1 MNLLSSYQAALNKL
15 VRDHQEQGKV
25 IVYKG
30 FQPELFAGNSFD
42 IYLSPLDAS
51 GYLDPEAI
59 ELNKRAIYKE
69 LISPSAGH
77 FILFEQ
83 LAYAIETSSFEPIK
97 DNIII
102 VEDNLRALYPYSVR
116 STPTTD
122 SEVDDEQILNAPL
135 NSYAQVVSVEGSIY
149 VKYVSLPEQVQSTP
163 LFTASTALTEAKQK
177 EHPRFVEIESD
188 STSIDLILNQLIK
201 TGERPQ
207 LCVELS
213 PRNPLF
219 PRLSATLCLINA
231 CFRASG
237 GAVQFYIGDQVAAVS
252 GPNEK
257 LTALLKQYWGPD
269 AQFRPITL
277 YAEPESSKRITSI
290 GQDAIVAH
298 ILNQCANAANKKDY
312 RDIFITAPTGAG
324 KSLLFQLPAF
334 QLSGQSQIT
343 LVISPLIALM
353 KDQVQA
359 IVRDRG
365 FRKVAYL
372 NSELSLVDRER
383 VIEQVKAGEIDMVY
397 LSPELLLSY
406 DVSHFIGE
414 RKLGLVIIDEA
425 HLVTTWGRDFRVDYW
440 FLGNHLRKIRKYS
453 GHDFVIVACTATAVY
468 GGANDM
474 VFDCMDSLYLK
485 SPIYFIG
492 SVKRN
497 DIHFINGREP
507 SPDKGLD
514 SFKIKQT
521 AKFSQ
526 AVLAKTEFKT
536 LVYAPYVKQIR
547 QVHESLEDR
556 EKGMTSLYYGS
567 LDAISKGHYF
577 DEFLSGSRRLM
588 LATKAFGMGIDIK
601 DIQVVYHHAPSGQLA
616 DYIQEIGRIARD
628 PDIEGYAVINFSARD
643 VRYMNVLHGISSVK
657 PWELRGVLDK
667 LAKVY
672 QREKSK
678 NLLFSVDDFANI
690 FPDALDMGQKVMT
703 ALMMIERDYVIKSRF
718 NVIIARPKK
727 LFTRVFARV
736 DREHADAFLREYG
749 FAATELHYQSGGGS
763 AAYRYVEIDLDHLWK
778 RRFREQSFP
787 MVKSKFFRRE
797 LFGVNSSSVVPQ
809 LKFTF
814 KLTGDLN
821 WATDQFK
828 IFLEKVVR
836 FFSQQKGFFKE
847 EELTKHLSANGIEGR
862 RAKSIAQ
869 RLLAMYGSAKATPAQ
884 LKDADAFL
892 HRRHSAEPGA
902 AEYSVFGNRY
912 ASEFLSILKL
922 FQKVFADVREEYVR
936 YAGRESGSDDRL
948 MRLGYLLE
956 MAEVG
961 LVEIVGGE
969 APMVFVRLNDPRKV
983 IYDSRNPNYSNI
995 LLEDVHRRHHVSV
1008 DIFKHFFLREMSD
1021 EERWNFVED
1030 YFLGK
1035 EVDELL
1041 EHYPG
1046 EDPQLAINI
1055 IDQLP
1060 RIETQTT
1067 STGPRERSGQT
1078 PISFPPLAGRKYS
1091 AKDLITLSVGGEVV
1105 TRSIGQWIKVDPVVL
1120 ARARD
1125 AHKFQLDHD
1134 SYRVLESIAG
1144 QNEEYRKKRD
1154 GFEYPIKLGTS
1165 EVLKPA
1171 KSHFLDDPLK
1181 FYKWYCAHPDDLILS
1196 LKDKIGLFQTVHNK
1210 DKSALLSK
1218 HMSMLNPNK

>member
-1 MNLLSSYQAALNKL
+1 MSLLASYQAALTQL
-15 VRDHQEQGKV
+15 VRNHQEQGKV

-30 FQPELFAGNSFD
+30 IQPELFAGQAFE

-51 GYLDPEAI
+51 GSIDPASI
-59 ELNKRAIYKE
+59 ELNKKAIYQE
-69 LISPSAGH
+69 LISPSKAH

-122 SEVDDEQILNAPL
+122 SEVDDELILNAPL
-135 NSYAQVVSVEGSIY
+135 NSYAQVVSVEGSTY
-149 VKYVSLPEQVQSTP
+149 VKYISLPEQVQSAP
-163 LFTASTALTEAKQK
+163 LFTDSNALTVAKEK

-188 STSIDLILNQLIK
+188 STSIDLILNQLIN
-201 TGERPQ
+201 TGERPL

-219 PRLSATLCLINA
+219 PRLSATLCIINA
-231 CFRASG
+231 CFLASG
-237 GAVQFYIGDQVAAVS
+237 GAVQFYTGDQVTAAS

-257 LTALLKQYWGPD
+257 LKALLKHYWGPD
-269 AQFRPITL
+269 AHFRPITL
-277 YAEPESSKRITSI
+277 YAEPESSKRIASI
-290 GQDAIVAH
+290 GQDVIVDH
-298 ILNQCANAANKKDY
+298 ILTQCDNAANKKDY

-334 QLSGQSQIT
+334 QLSGQGQIT

-359 IVRDRG
+359 IIRDRG

-497 DIHFINGREP
+497 DIHFINGRETGP
-507 SPDKGLD
+507 EKGLD

-526 AVLAKTEFKT
+526 AVLARTAFKT

-547 QVHESLEDR
+547 QIHESLEDR

-672 QREKSK
+672 QQEKSK

-749 FAATELHYQSGGGS
+749 FAATEIHYQSGGGS

-778 RRFREQSFP
+778 RRFRELSFP

-797 LFGVNSSSVVPQ
+797 LFGVNSASVVPQ

-847 EELTKHLSANGIEGR
+847 EELTKHLSASGLEER

-912 ASEFLSILKL
+912 VSEFLSILKL
-922 FQKVFADVREEYVR
+922 FQKVFSDVREEYVR
-936 YAGRESGSDDRL
+936 YAGRDSGNDDRL

-961 LVEIVGGE
+961 LIEIVGGE

-983 IYDSRNPNYSNI
+983 IYDAHNPKYSNI

-1008 DIFKHFFLREMSD
+1008 DIFKHFFLRDMTD
-1021 EERWNFVED
+1021 DERWNFVED

-1035 EVDELL
+1035 EVDDLL
-1041 EHYPG
+1041 EHFPG
-1046 EDPQLAINI
+1046 ADPEPVNDVVAL
-1055 IDQLP
+1055 LP
-1060 RIETQTT
+1060 QHVTQAAPVA
-1067 STGPRERSGQT
+1067 SPAPSGAGFM
-1078 PISFPPLAGRKYS
+1078 SFPPMPARKYS
-1091 AKDLITLSVGGEVV
+1091 GKDLLTLNVGNDPVTKTIT
-1105 TRSIGQWIKVDPVVL
+1105 QWIQDNPILL
-1120 ARARD
+1120 AEARD
-1125 AHKFQLDHD
+1125 AFQLHLDYE
-1134 SYRVLESIAG
+1134 SYRVLESNLNADPD
-1144 QNEEYRKKRD
+1144 YMRRKK
-1154 GFEYPIKLGTS
+1154 GFEHLVSIVDSG
-1165 EVLKPA
+1165 ELKPA
-1171 KSHFLDDPLK
+1171 RSHFMTDPVK
-1181 FYKWYCAHPDDLILS
+1181 FYRWYCDHSNELALS
-1196 LKDKIGLFQTVHNK
+1196 MKDKIELFETVFNR
-1210 DKSALLSK
+1210 DRSALLAK
-1218 HMSMLNPNK
+1218 HKAILNPKK